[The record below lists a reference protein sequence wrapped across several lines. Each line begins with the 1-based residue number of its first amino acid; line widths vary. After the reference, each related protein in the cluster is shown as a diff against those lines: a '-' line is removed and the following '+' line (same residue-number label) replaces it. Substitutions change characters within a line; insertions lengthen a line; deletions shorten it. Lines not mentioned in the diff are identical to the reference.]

1 VAFKTEN
8 SPGSGEYELWD
19 FKSGAADQVITTI
32 YSVVPVAAKIAD
44 GTTRSGSPRFGVDYA
59 GTLISGT
66 APAAGQWVFDAAKSS
81 VTSVAASETTDG
93 VITRVTSTKAQD
105 VWTASKSSPVVA
117 GIYVKSDPADLTL
130 KLEDTT
136 INFEA
141 AAATM
146 AGASLLAAAAALF
159 F

>member
-1 VAFKTEN
+1 M
-8 SPGSGEYELWD
+8 
-19 FKSGAADQVITTI
+19 
-32 YSVVPVAAKIAD
+32 
-44 GTTRSGSPRFGVDYA
+44 
-59 GTLISGT
+59 
-66 APAAGQWVFDAAKSS
+66 FDAAKSS